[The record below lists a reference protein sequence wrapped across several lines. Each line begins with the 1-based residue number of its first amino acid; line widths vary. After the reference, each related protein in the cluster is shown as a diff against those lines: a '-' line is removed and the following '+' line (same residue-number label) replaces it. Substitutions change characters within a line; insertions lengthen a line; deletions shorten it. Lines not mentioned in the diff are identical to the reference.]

1 MAYGKNRVKK
11 YYTYMLRC
19 EDNSIY
25 TGYTND
31 IEKRMKAHFGKDK
44 VAAKYTKSH
53 TPVKVEAVWRS
64 KEKSLAC
71 KLEYYIKQLNKNEKE
86 ELISTGRI
94 SQYFQGKID
103 CRKFWRMSNNAEPSN

>member
-1 MAYGKNRVKK
+1 M

-31 IEKRMKAHFGKDK
+31 IKKRMNAHFGKNK

-53 TPVKVEAVWRS
+53 NPIKIEAIWQTR
-64 KEKSLAC
+64 EKINAC
-71 KLEYYIKQLNKNEKE
+71 KLEYRIKQLNKIQKE
-86 ELISTGRI
+86 ELIKSKKL
-94 SQYFQGKID
+94 SMYFKEYID
-103 CRKFWRMSNNAEPSN
+103 CRKFRFSKNLNNNNNT